1 VHIDF
6 YTADTNRDGFI
17 DNQELKVFMG
27 KILNLRQYLPG
38 RPRRGWFTLLGG
50 PMHSIKFIVLLG
62 AVTFIFQSASALWS
76 GSIYTWTD
84 KNGAVHITET
94 PPPPGAAVEDVMNNP
109 PESPAPVQPSQP
121 PQSIGN
127 WEVQQ
132 AEQQARQAQ
141 EQLQAARQKAVEA
154 EREAQQTIRQSEE
167 YIDTHDNNQYMRQA
181 FTYELR
187 QAADAAQAAA
197 AKAQEA
203 AEQVKQAEQNAAAA
217 QQQVQGAQEDAA
229 IFKKSD

>member
-1 VHIDF
+1 MKDAGATF
-6 YTADTNRDGFI
+6 FNASF
-17 DNQELKVFMG
+17 
-27 KILNLRQYLPG
+27 NLRQYLPG
-38 RPRRGWFTLLGG
+38 RPRRGWLTLLGG
-50 PMHSIKFIVLLG
+50 PMHSIKLIVFLG
-62 AVTFIFQSASALWS
+62 IVTFIFQSASGLWS
-76 GSIYTWTD
+76 ATIYTWTD

-94 PPPPGAAVEDVMNNP
+94 PPPPGAAVEDVLSNP
-109 PESPAPVQPSQP
+109 PESPAPVKPSQP
-121 PQSIGN
+121 QAPQSIGD

-132 AEQQARQAQ
+132 AEQQAQQAQ
-141 EQLQAARQKAVEA
+141 EQLEAARQKAA
-154 EREAQQTIRQSEE
+154 ETEQEAQQTIRQSEE

-187 QAADAAQAAA
+187 QAADAAQAAE

-203 AEQVKQAEQNAAAA
+203 AGQMQQAEQNAAAA